1 VHSLRTRLAYFD
13 AVSGRLRVDW
23 PTQHLRLFPLMPGQL
38 VQVDFARPDDALYTL
53 ETLIESASTEE
64 PPSLVLRPDGTW
76 QRIQRRRA
84 VRHPVE
90 MRASQALLRRA
101 GKAEPIALAAVISNL
116 SAGGMR
122 LTALDEVQVGDQLEM
137 RFGTPSG
144 GAELSV
150 KLTVVRV
157 GPSVNSGHSAW
168 DVGCEFVEPSASE
181 REQIVQFILAQQA
194 AVARSA

>member
-1 VHSLRTRLAYFD
+1 LLRTRLAYFD
-13 AVSGRLRVDW
+13 RVSGRLRVDW
-23 PTQHLRLFPLMPGQL
+23 PTQHLRLFPLMPGQI
-38 VQVDFARPDDALYTL
+38 VQVDVARPDDALYAL
-53 ETLIESASTEE
+53 EMLIESASTEE
-64 PPSLVLRPDGTW
+64 PPSLVLRPDGAW

-90 MRASQALLRRA
+90 MRPSHALFRRA
-101 GKAEPIALAAVISNL
+101 GNADPIALAAVIGNL

-122 LTALDEVQVGDQLEM
+122 LTTLDELQVGDQLEM

-157 GPSVNSGHSAW
+157 GPSANSGHSAW